1 MQLHVFASIMAKRQ
15 TACAEYY
22 DIIISGKTG
31 RGKSTLGNKL
41 LSSESST
48 VTDHVFRTADDVDQS
63 ESIHYVTK
71 NCELK
76 ANEQTKIR
84 VLDTPGFS
92 PSKMGSVSVHESNLQ
107 IARWI
112 VREQLNP
119 KNKMRV
125 QRLLYFMPERGT
137 PGKADAVL
145 QGELKVM
152 YHYFGIELFNHMI
165 IIATQ
170 DLRYQS
176 YEYTKTSC
184 DRVRQVFFSAASM
197 VTSNELA
204 ACPPVLYLGYDDSRD
219 DVLQCI
225 KAAKVLRSEG
235 FFVPAFRDDVCSRC
249 SGQIRHSKTGERIPI
264 GVLQE
269 DEFLEY
275 EESKCH
281 PYFVPKYS
289 KMKKIMGGIGHVAT
303 LGIPYGIAKARGK
316 HVWPGIL
323 NSDEKCPNCSC
334 SPGFQGCVT
343 VLTTVKVKAEYVTV
357 DHTNKL

>member
-170 DLRYQS
+170 DLRYQLRV
-176 YEYTKTSC
+176 TKTSC
-184 DRVRQVFFSAASM
+184 ESSFFFS
-197 VTSNELA
+197 
-204 ACPPVLYLGYDDSRD
+204 C
-219 DVLQCI
+219 
-225 KAAKVLRSEG
+225 
-235 FFVPAFRDDVCSRC
+235 
-249 SGQIRHSKTGERIPI
+249 
-264 GVLQE
+264 
-269 DEFLEY
+269 
-275 EESKCH
+275 
-281 PYFVPKYS
+281 
-289 KMKKIMGGIGHVAT
+289 
-303 LGIPYGIAKARGK
+303 
-316 HVWPGIL
+316 
-323 NSDEKCPNCSC
+323 
-334 SPGFQGCVT
+334 
-343 VLTTVKVKAEYVTV
+343 
-357 DHTNKL
+357 